1 MAKRPIVKTN
11 FWTRLRRGPWPESTL
26 ARLEGALD
34 AISGGLRAESEVLGL
49 LVFGSYARGD
59 FSRKS
64 DVDLLVLFP
73 GSGKRERS
81 PVAARVRKLVSEAE
95 TTHRLPMHLAPLLV
109 GVQDRAT
116 ITPELLHDLWRD
128 GVALSADT
136 AALALLQPDALTPWA
151 TIRFS
156 IGGEQSDRVQLSRK
170 LHGRAGRV
178 GIVQPPGLTLGRG
191 ALLVPVAQEEQV
203 TRTLDELGA
212 TYDVL
217 PVWREGPS
225 QRE

>member
-1 MAKRPIVKTN
+1 
-11 FWTRLRRGPWPESTL
+11 LRSGPWPEATL
-26 ARLEGALD
+26 ERLQAALD
-34 AISGGLRAESEVLGL
+34 AISCGLRTEPEVLGL

-73 GSGKRERS
+73 GRGRRERS
-81 PVAARVRKLVSEAE
+81 PVAARVRTLIGEAE
-95 TTHRLPMHLAPLLV
+95 ATHRLPMHLAPLLA
-109 GVQDRAT
+109 GVEDRAA

-128 GVALSADT
+128 GVALSAET
-136 AALALLQPDALTPWA
+136 AALALLRPDALTPWA
-151 TIRFS
+151 VIRFS
-156 IGGEQSDRVQLSRK
+156 IRGEQSDRVQLSRK

-191 ALLVPVAQEEQV
+191 ALLVPVAQQEQV
-203 TRTLDELGA
+203 TRALDEAGA

-217 PVWREGPS
+217 PVWR
-225 QRE
+225 